1 MILHVYI
8 FICIL
13 SNFQFLLV
21 YKVIYCNFI
30 YQTKGFLCMI
40 CKLWLTVL
48 IFSSKKLCLIL
59 VRSVTQLQVHRPSFK
74 FHQVTDW
81 IITKLRPKCV
91 MFKTV
96 FFKSID
102 NYGSR
107 ITRSSRWITQGIYK
121 NLELNKI
128 PAEMIFISVRCRK
141 HITLIQTKFKD
152 QGLRWEKHRIISC
165 FVDNRQ
171 SH

>member
-1 MILHVYI
+1 
-8 FICIL
+8 
-13 SNFQFLLV
+13 
-21 YKVIYCNFI
+21 
-30 YQTKGFLCMI
+30 
-40 CKLWLTVL
+40 
-48 IFSSKKLCLIL
+48 
-59 VRSVTQLQVHRPSFK
+59 
-74 FHQVTDW
+74 
-81 IITKLRPKCV
+81 

-107 ITRSSRWITQGIYK
+107 ITRSSRWKTQGINK

-152 QGLRWEKHRIISC
+152 QGLR
-165 FVDNRQ
+165 
-171 SH
+171 

>member
-1 MILHVYI
+1 MILQVYI

-40 CKLWLTVL
+40 CKLWWTVL

-59 VRSVTQLQVHRPSFK
+59 VRSVTQLQIHRPSFK

-96 FFKSID
+96 FFNPSTITVQGLLVVQGGQQKELT
-102 NYGSR
+102 R
-107 ITRSSRWITQGIYK
+107 I
-121 NLELNKI
+121 LNKI
-128 PAEMIFISVRCRK
+128 RAEMIFISVRCRK